1 MGTHPIFESD
11 FDCLTEVKMSK
22 SGRKS
27 MTPSKKAS
35 KAKWSWQRDDEDTGV
50 INLVDSNGTIDE
62 EVYISEG
69 VMTARVYPHGQ
80 FHIDEHV
87 DARLV
92 DSELFKRVCML
103 NPVTMDQMRIQL
115 GALVAVM
122 VDNDE
127 LTGLAWPHNQVK
139 LGEVALSDEML
150 ASYKR
155 KNNNNTPASGA
166 LVELERLD
174 ERRLRRAD
182 RVFISFLRSGATPP
196 IDEVE
201 IKYCLEYLRKTL
213 TGCYYTH
220 GQTHR
225 ITFMGR
231 RLTIRFDKIEA
242 DSSSLADLSLKTIYY
257 RINGETR
264 FEELKQ
270 VKEREEKSPTK
281 EMIFNDTL
289 IRRVNESVLSPIRH
303 HQTYKIRPARGILLH
318 GQSGL
323 GKSQLVALIVDQLDG
338 IATVHHCEKR
348 EHLELITKQCA
359 KSSTTTNLIIFDH
372 FEQLTENSKS
382 AETRSWL
389 AQLSQA
395 MGGFST
401 STFAILVTN
410 QLAQVPEWLRKEGA
424 FECDIEMA
432 APSDNDKQS
441 VLEHYF
447 DQIGLSNGPDIA
459 QRLAVKLHGF
469 VAGDIVALVKQA
481 YLACSTNLANFE
493 EVITRHICRVSPSA
507 LKSVHVNVA
516 NVKWDDIG
524 GYESTRQSL
533 IQVVEWPLKYPQQM
547 AQLKL
552 SPPNGV
558 LLYGPPGCS
567 KTMVAKALATESGLS
582 FVSIKGAELLS
593 KYVGESEAA
602 VRDIFAR
609 ARSASPAILFFDEI
623 DAVAVRRGEQNSV
636 VTDRM
641 ITTLLTELDGVA
653 ANESTRVILVAAT
666 NRPHL
671 LDSAL
676 LRPGRIDRFEYVPL
690 PNAHARRAI
699 LDKMFESV
707 DNGLVERLEG
717 YSGAEIVA
725 VKTEAAYFALERAI
739 NDANE
744 KASIS
749 KSDIERAMEKVKPR
763 TRASDIELYREFARQ
778 NGQLID

>member
-1 MGTHPIFESD
+1 MG
-11 FDCLTEVKMSK
+11 
-22 SGRKS
+22 
-27 MTPSKKAS
+27 
-35 KAKWSWQRDDEDTGV
+35 
-50 INLVDSNGTIDE
+50 
-62 EVYISEG
+62 
-69 VMTARVYPHGQ
+69 
-80 FHIDEHV
+80 
-87 DARLV
+87 
-92 DSELFKRVCML
+92 
-103 NPVTMDQMRIQL
+103 
-115 GALVAVM
+115 
-122 VDNDE
+122 
-127 LTGLAWPHNQVK
+127 
-139 LGEVALSDEML
+139 
-150 ASYKR
+150 
-155 KNNNNTPASGA
+155 
-166 LVELERLD
+166 
-174 ERRLRRAD
+174 
-182 RVFISFLRSGATPP
+182 
-196 IDEVE
+196 
-201 IKYCLEYLRKTL
+201 
-213 TGCYYTH
+213 
-220 GQTHR
+220 
-225 ITFMGR
+225 
-231 RLTIRFDKIEA
+231 
-242 DSSSLADLSLKTIYY
+242 
-257 RINGETR
+257 
-264 FEELKQ
+264 EELKQ

-348 EHLELITKQCA
+348 EHLQLITKQCA
-359 KSSTTTNLIIFDH
+359 KSSTTTNLFIFDH

-410 QLAQVPEWLRKEGA
+410 QIAQVPEWLRKEGA

-432 APSDNDKQS
+432 APSDNDKQG

-469 VAGDIVALVKQA
+469 VAG
-481 YLACSTNLANFE
+481 
-493 EVITRHICRVSPSA
+493 
-507 LKSVHVNVA
+507 
-516 NVKWDDIG
+516 DIG